1 MKTLLGQY
9 SYLLAALLATAAV
22 GHPLLA
28 TECGWAVGSQSDGY
42 ASIIATKDGT
52 HWFRQGTKEQFANVT
67 LQGVK
72 ALSATTCWTVGFK
85 EEKEGTNT
93 TSCGVIFR
101 TEDGG
106 EHWTQQARDQ
116 NLPNL
121 QGITATDA
129 KSAWVVGMK
138 GAVYRSTNGGA
149 SWINVDHG
157 QIKSPQLQGSF
168 ALDNGSVWVS
178 GVYDEKSMRGC
189 LPIYF
194 SRDDGDTWSLQK
206 NSSTN
211 QPESILALS
220 GDLSGNH
227 LYAVGGKPYLI
238 YTSTDRGASWVR
250 TVNTP
255 TGGEFDCNDVITLD
269 GVNAWI
275 AADNGNLWLSHDSG
289 ATWTKAAR
297 PSSVSP
303 DLILGITTPDGI
315 NLWATGTRRGKSV
328 VLHSSDGGQSWVLQ
342 AEDLQL
348 GSLWKVSVIKTS
360 AVAAPLRNLSKE
372 PERARE

>member
-1 MKTLLGQY
+1 MNAFSNRHLYLPVL
-9 SYLLAALLATAAV
+9 LLAIFALAQSLTAA
-22 GHPLLA
+22 
-28 TECGWAVGSQSDGY
+28 ECGWAVGSQSDGY

-52 HWFRQGTKEQFANVT
+52 HWSRQGTKEQFSGVT

-72 ALSATTCWTVGFK
+72 ALSARSCWIVGFR
-85 EEKEGTNT
+85 EEKTGTNT
-93 TSCGVIFR
+93 TTCGVIFR

-106 EHWTQQARDQ
+106 ENWKQQASDQ
-116 NLPNL
+116 NMPNL
-121 QGITATDA
+121 QGITATDP

-138 GAVYRSTNGGA
+138 GAVYRTTDGGA
-149 SWINVDHG
+149 SWSNADHG
-157 QIKSPQLQGSF
+157 QIKSPQLQGAF

-178 GVYDEKSMRGC
+178 GVHDEKSMRGA
-189 LPIYF
+189 LPIYY
-194 SRDDGDTWSLQK
+194 SHDSGETWALQK
-206 NSSTN
+206 SSSTN

-238 YTSTDRGASWVR
+238 YTSTDQGARWTR
-250 TVNTP
+250 TFKTP

-275 AADNGNLWLSHDSG
+275 AADNGNLWLTHDGG
-289 ATWTKAAR
+289 ATWAKAAR

-303 DLILGITTPDGI
+303 DLILGITTPDGV

-328 VLHSSDGGQSWVLQ
+328 VLHSSDAGQNWELQ
-342 AEDLQL
+342 AENLQL
-348 GSLWKVSVIKTS
+348 GSLWKVSVINSTGS
-360 AVAAPLRNLSKE
+360 
-372 PERARE
+372 